1 MLRDWPFLRRPLR
14 TPASPPARKVCR
26 SLEGLDEQP
35 DNRRRT
41 WVMPLRIAVSTAML
55 GFLLTRVHL
64 SSLLPDR
71 SADTLPWLAAALALW
86 LVAVALS
93 VVRWQ
98 RVLLAI
104 DHPAPASALASYTLA
119 GLFVANFLP
128 STIGGDVLRVVRLS
142 ADNGD
147 APTSFA
153 SVVLERLTGFVV
165 LPMITLVTLVASP
178 ELLRMGTAST
188 LALALSLASLVA
200 LVAILIVAA
209 SPRLG
214 GRLANH
220 AAWPRFAGAVHL
232 GINRIRQHPGEAATV
247 MVSSLA
253 YQLAV
258 VLATFAAA
266 RSLGI
271 DVGLVPMIALVP
283 VVAIAQVLPISVG
296 GLGLREGALVLLLA
310 PLGVGA
316 AKATALG
323 LLLYGINLV
332 VSLLGAPPFAM
343 WSRNPRA
350 MALAE

>member
-1 MLRDWPFLRRPLR
+1 M
-14 TPASPPARKVCR
+14 
-26 SLEGLDEQP
+26 
-35 DNRRRT
+35 
-41 WVMPLRIAVSTAML
+41 AVSAAML
-55 GFLLTRVHL
+55 GLLLSRVHL
-64 SSLLPDR
+64 SSLLPER
-71 SADTLPWLAAALALW
+71 RASTVPWLVVGLFVWA
-86 LVAVALS
+86 VAVALS
-93 VVRWQ
+93 VVRWH
-98 RVLLAI
+98 RVLHAI
-104 DHPAPASALASYTLA
+104 DRPAPMPTLASHTLA

-142 ADNGD
+142 NDNGD

-165 LPMITLVTLVASP
+165 LPMITLVTLALSP
-178 ELLRMGTAST
+178 SLLRLGTASK
-188 LALALSLASLVA
+188 LALGLSLTSLVA
-200 LVAILIVAA
+200 LVAILAIAA

-220 AAWPRFAGAVHL
+220 SNWPRFAGAVHL
-232 GINRIRQHPGEAATV
+232 GIEQIRRRPAEAATV

-253 YQLAV
+253 YQLTL
-258 VLATFAAA
+258 VLAAFAGAQA
-266 RSLGI
+266 LGI
-271 DVGLVPMIALVP
+271 SIGLVPLLAFFP

-332 VSLLGAPPFAM
+332 VSLFGAPSFAM
-343 WSRNPRA
+343 WSRNPRV

>member
-1 MLRDWPFLRRPLR
+1 
-14 TPASPPARKVCR
+14 
-26 SLEGLDEQP
+26 
-35 DNRRRT
+35 
-41 WVMPLRIAVSTAML
+41 MPLRIAVSTAML

-64 SSLLPDR
+64 ASLLPDR
-71 SADTLPWLAAALALW
+71 HADTLPWLAAALVVW
-86 LVAVALS
+86 LLAVALS
-93 VVRWQ
+93 VVRWH

-104 DHPAPASALASYTLA
+104 DHPAQPSALASYTLA

-147 APTSFA
+147 APASFA

-178 ELLRMGTAST
+178 GLLRLGAAST
-188 LALALSLASLVA
+188 LALALSLTSLVS
-200 LVAILIVAA
+200 LVAILVVAA

-220 AAWPRFAGAVHL
+220 ANWPRFAGAVHL
-232 GINRIRQHPGEAATV
+232 GIVRIRQRPAEAATV

-271 DVGLVPMIALVP
+271 SVGLVPMIAFVP

-323 LLLYGINLV
+323 LLLYAINLV

-343 WSRNPRA
+343 WSRNPRT